1 MSTASFRRSP
11 GFRNP
16 DEDFVL
22 HGRSSSFWEKPAYLT
37 NSQITNSS
45 TRLTSQHTMF
55 NPAKYSDRHYVKSL
69 GDIANNLGNLSA
81 NLDKSVSF
89 SKKLQSKEFSNKSL
103 TNFINTED
111 ELSQLRSQSSDL
123 SFRGQ
128 PLRVNEN
135 DWLNRSNSWM
145 SQNITNK
152 YKTSNPYKGEM
163 DEEEEFTKQEKIE
176 YPLSTNDSLSLRFFP
191 VTMSAP
197 YELSYLD
204 INVPSTKKHSIR
216 PKSAPR
222 FTTSKPSKSQSK
234 VGPFTRSDVDKMF
247 LMSSEAPATALSSK
261 VITSPYQPEIAR
273 LRMER
278 LRIEQDR
285 LLEMKRFEEIER
297 IRGPNPRWYES
308 KGPDFHYECSKNT
321 ELMKHENHWD
331 ELVDYRNSLL
341 KSSDDFRKSYETF
354 A

>member
-1 MSTASFRRSP
+1 MSIASFSRSQ

-22 HGRSSSFWEKPAYLT
+22 HGRSSSFWEKPTYLN
-37 NSQITNSS
+37 NSQITKSS
-45 TRLTSQHTMF
+45 SRLTSQHTMF

-69 GDIANNLGNLSA
+69 GDIANNLGSLSA
-81 NLDKSVSF
+81 NLDKNVSF
-89 SKKLQSKEFSNKSL
+89 SNKLQSKEFSNNTLRTS
-103 TNFINTED
+103 FIDTDE
-111 ELSQLRSQSSDL
+111 ELSRLRSQTSDL

-128 PLRVNEN
+128 PLRENEI
-135 DWLNRSNSWM
+135 DWLDRSNSMM
-145 SQNITNK
+145 SQRIANT
-152 YKTSNPYKGEM
+152 YKTSFPYKGEM
-163 DEEEEFTKQEKIE
+163 DEEEEFTKQEKAE
-176 YPLSTNDSLSLRFFP
+176 YPLSTKDSLSLRYFP

-204 INVPSTKKHSIR
+204 INIPSTKKHNIR

-222 FTTSKPSKSQSK
+222 FTFKSSKSKTK
-234 VGPFTRSDVDKMF
+234 VGPFTRTDVDKMF
-247 LMSSEAPATALSSK
+247 LMSSEAPATATSSK

-285 LLEMKRFEEIER
+285 LLEVKRCEEIER
-297 IRGPNPRWYES
+297 IRGPNPKWYES

-321 ELMKHENHWD
+321 EMMKHEDHWD
-331 ELVDYRNSLL
+331 ELVEYRNGLL
-341 KSSDDFRKSYETF
+341 NCSEDFRKSYETF